1 MTPLFSLTIDGIE
14 SQLAVNHVGCMSF
27 AFNLLLLEKADTRFA
42 SHFLWS
48 NLLLPKLKASSSPTI
63 VNVSSSGHRFL
74 LGNYDNYNWENV
86 PYNIWH
92 AYGQGKG
99 ANVLFTSAL
108 AKRGVRS
115 AALHP
120 GCE

>member
-1 MTPLFSLTIDGIE
+1 MAQPFSLTVDGIE
-14 SQLAVNHVGCMSF
+14 SQFGVNHLGCVSF
-27 AFNLLLLEKADTRFA
+27 ALYLRAIADTLFQR
-42 SHFLWS
+42 HFLWS
-48 NLLLPKLKASSSPTI
+48 NLLLPKLKTSSNPTI

-86 PYNIWH
+86 PYNIWN

-99 ANVLFTSAL
+99 ANVLFTTAL
-108 AKRGVRS
+108 TKRGIRS
-115 AALHP
+115 VALHP